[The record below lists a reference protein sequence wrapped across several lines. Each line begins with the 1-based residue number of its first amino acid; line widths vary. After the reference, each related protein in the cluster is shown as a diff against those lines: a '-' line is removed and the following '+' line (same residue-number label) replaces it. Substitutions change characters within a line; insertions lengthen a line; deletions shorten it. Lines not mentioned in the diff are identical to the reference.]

1 MFPFNEHL
9 SNEDKTNH
17 RTFMIEK
24 TNFSIFLY
32 GSGSKES
39 GMFEEHNRDMR
50 KINGCETL
58 EGHVAETVMM
68 AVHCP
73 NQHILINPVMPCS

>member
-1 MFPFNEHL
+1 MIEENVINFRRHLQMFPFNEHL

-32 GSGSKES
+32 GQVVKKAECLK
-39 GMFEEHNRDMR
+39 NIKLQ
-50 KINGCETL
+50 KI
-58 EGHVAETVMM
+58 
-68 AVHCP
+68 
-73 NQHILINPVMPCS
+73 ILIELLYLLVVLVEQQE